1 MTSIRNGKKDN
12 KEIYFSLFFYIE
24 SFVYNKGNRNN
35 TNEAKEIFFKSM
47 FCFLLKQLFFN
58 IESITVY

>member
-1 MTSIRNGKKDN
+1 MTSIRNGKKNN

-35 TNEAKEIFFKSM
+35 TNEAKEIFF
-47 FCFLLKQLFFN
+47 
-58 IESITVY
+58 